1 MHVPPRGYPGARSTA
16 RASAAG
22 GALRSAQHATRTDRR
37 VVWKPPSLHGLTK
50 FTAGTRKETAR
61 MPIDHKAVQILARTP
76 HPTPTIVATAL
87 SHAFLAAP
95 EWTAASLVSAG
106 AEVLGT
112 RRRWLGPLV
121 RAVVAAYHRKPAD
134 APRELA
140 AHIAASDPFCTAVD
154 KARHQGKPLRLAAYA
169 VAEPELRDGTHPVPE
184 VAGLEQLAAVLGL
197 RLGEL
202 EWFADT
208 RHLNRL
214 ARRSCLQHYRYVWR
228 ERPGRTPRLLEIPGL
243 RLRSIQRKVLHGL
256 LAPIPLH
263 NAAHGFVPGRS
274 ASSGAAL
281 HTGADVVISMDLLS
295 FFANVTVGKVFGA
308 LRQSGYPEAVAH
320 SLTGLCTH
328 VVPPRVVSSMPPGG
342 SPAERFALTQALRL
356 PHLPQGAPTSPA
368 LANLALRRLDSRLQ
382 GWAEAAGANYTRYAD
397 DLGFSGGPALARRTD
412 SFRRGAERI
421 VADEGHA
428 LNDRNTRVRPRS
440 TRQQVTGI
448 VVNQHLNAPRREFDA
463 LKAIL
468 HNCKLLGPESQN
480 RAAHTDFRAHLLGRI
495 TWMESLNPARGVR
508 LRRDFDEISW

>member
-1 MHVPPRGYPGARSTA
+1 MA
-16 RASAAG
+16 
-22 GALRSAQHATRTDRR
+22 
-37 VVWKPPSLHGLTK
+37 K
-50 FTAGTRKETAR
+50 FTAGKRKEATG
-61 MPIDHKAVQILARTP
+61 MTTDHKAAQVLAHTP

-95 EWTAASLVSAG
+95 EWTVEALVSAG
-106 AEVLGT
+106 AEVLGA

-121 RAVVAAYHRKPAD
+121 RAVVDAYHRKPAD

-140 AHIAASDPFCTAVD
+140 AHIGASEPFAAAVD
-154 KARHQGKPLRLAAYA
+154 KAHDQRKPLRLAAYA

-184 VAGLEQLAAVLGL
+184 VTGLEQLAEVLGL
-197 RLGEL
+197 KLGEL

-214 ARRSCLQHYRYVWR
+214 ASRSSLQHYRYMWR

-243 RLRSIQRKVLHGL
+243 RLRNIQRKVLHGL

-281 HTGADVVISMDLLS
+281 HTGADVVISMDLLC
-295 FFANVTVGKVFGA
+295 FFANVSAGKVFGA

-320 SLTGLCTH
+320 RLTGLCTH
-328 VVPPRVVSSMPPGG
+328 IVPPRVISSMPPGG
-342 SPAERFALTQALRL
+342 SAAERFALTQALRL

-382 GWAEAAGANYTRYAD
+382 GWAEVAGANYTRYAD
-397 DLGFSGGPALARRTD
+397 DLGFSGGPALARRTER
-412 SFRRGAERI
+412 FLRGAKRI
-421 VADEGHA
+421 VADEGHN
-428 LNDRNTRVRPRS
+428 LNESKTRFRPRS
-440 TRQQVTGI
+440 TRQQITGI

-468 HNCKLLGPESQN
+468 HNCMLFGPESQN
-480 RAAHTDFRAHLLGRI
+480 RADHTDYRAHLLGRI

-508 LRRDFDEISW
+508 LRRDFERISW